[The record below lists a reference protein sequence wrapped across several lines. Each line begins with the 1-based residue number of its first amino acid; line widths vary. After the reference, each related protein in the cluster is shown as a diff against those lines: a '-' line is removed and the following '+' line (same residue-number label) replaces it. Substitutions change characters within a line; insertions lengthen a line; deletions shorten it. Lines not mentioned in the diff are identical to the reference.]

1 MRENESIR
9 ALKGVG
15 EKTEKLF
22 QKVGVSTVGQLLRYY
37 PRDYDIYREPVSVD
51 SLNDQETGAVL
62 GNADGIVGYE
72 KSPESDRDLRNGCGC
87 YRTLSRHLV

>member
-1 MRENESIR
+1 M
-9 ALKGVG
+9 
-15 EKTEKLF
+15 
-22 QKVGVSTVGQLLRYY
+22 GQLLRYY

-62 GNADGIVGYE
+62 ATLTASLDMQ

>member
-22 QKVGVSTVGQLLRYY
+22 QKVGVSTVGQLLRY

-62 GNADGIVGYE
+62 A
-72 KSPESDRDLRNGCGC
+72 
-87 YRTLSRHLV
+87 TLTASLDMKKVRI